1 MDDPGGRGDYSSIN
15 SERILIEDA
24 ENGELRGRSK
34 MGKGARKDGDVSTAR
49 RQPIRQYS
57 ISGPADEGD
66 DETKALLSRYK
77 YYNKLAP
84 HRESVLQMPEHVVP
98 ENYWIKI
105 FVPVKGKQS
114 SIITIFSLWNT
125 MMGTSILAMPWA
137 IKQAGFVCGIVL
149 LAAMAALMLYTSYR
163 ILKSVEGI
171 AGSSETFEFSDVC
184 GYYLGRWA
192 EIGAVICSLLTLLG
206 GAIVYWILM
215 SNFLYNVV
223 SFIYYKFDNA
233 DNSTVPLVNST
244 HPQDAICSSSAG
256 GNKSLS
262 SGVLG
267 ETTHSVFSRYW
278 DEQYTVPFFLIVIL
292 GPLLN
297 FKSPTFFTKFN
308 ALGTISVAYLVCFVA
323 VKTSHWK
330 FNISFNPDET
340 SSLDYVENFKLTFPA
355 LTGIAALAYFVQNC
369 CLAICRNQ
377 KHPENNAR
385 DLTIAYILVAA
396 TYIYM
401 GAMFYASFPLDKS
414 CIEDNLLNN
423 INTTDIMAFVARIGL
438 FFQML
443 TVFPLLL
450 FIFRIQFLQAIFKSV
465 WPSWR
470 HVLLLNLVLMSVCIV
485 FAVFEP
491 HIGRIIGFVG
501 AFCGFSYAIALP
513 CLVHMRALYT
523 GQTGSYLSWPSAIF
537 HSVLILLGFANFL
550 GQFLIIGH
558 TT

>member
-1 MDDPGGRGDYSSIN
+1 MDDTVGGGYGSIN
-15 SERILIEDA
+15 SDIIPINGAEDG
-24 ENGELRGRSK
+24 NSRGRTK
-34 MGKGARKDGDVSTAR
+34 MGRGSRRDGEVATAR

-57 ISGPADEGD
+57 IGSTTDDG
-66 DETKALLSRYK
+66 DETQALLSRYK
-77 YYNKLAP
+77 YYNRLAP
-84 HRESVLQMPEHVVP
+84 HSESVLQMPEHVVP

-105 FVPVKGKQS
+105 LIPTKGKQS

-137 IKQAGFVCGIVL
+137 IKQAGFVTGIVL

-163 ILKSVEGI
+163 ILKSGEGI
-171 AGSSETFEFSDVC
+171 AGSSQTFEFSDVC

-223 SFIYYKFDNA
+223 TFIYYKFDHA
-233 DNSTVPLVNST
+233 DNSTVPLDNST
-244 HPQDAICSSSAG
+244 DFPDTVCSGSDK
-256 GNKSLS
+256 GNNSVGT
-262 SGVLG
+262 GVSD
-267 ETTHSVFSRYW
+267 EVTHDTFTTYW
-278 DEQYTVPFFLIVIL
+278 HEQHTVPFFLIVIL

-308 ALGTISVAYLVCFVA
+308 SLGTISVAYLVCFVA
-323 VKTSHWK
+323 VKASHWK
-330 FNISFNPDET
+330 FNIDFNPSDAL
-340 SSLDYVENFKLTFPA
+340 SWDYVENFKLTFPA
-355 LTGIAALAYFVQNC
+355 LTGIASLAYFVQNC

-377 KHPENNAR
+377 KHPENNVR

-401 GAMFYASFPLDKS
+401 GAIFYASFPLDKS

-423 INTTDIMAFVARIGL
+423 INTNDVMAFVARIGL

-450 FIFRIQFLQAIFKSV
+450 FIFRIQFMQAIFKSV

-470 HVLLLNLVLMSVCIV
+470 HVMMLNLVLMSICIL

-513 CLVHMRALYT
+513 CLVHMRALYL
-523 GQTGSYLSWPSAIF
+523 GQTGSTLSWPSAIF
-537 HSVLILLGFANFL
+537 HSALILLGFANFV

-558 TT
+558 TS